1 MQQFQLK
8 NARGDLLQVLS
19 YGATLQQWSAQ
30 VAGQQRSLILG
41 YPDPAQYLQDSC
53 YLGAVAGP
61 YANRIGLAS
70 FKLEQQPYQLDANEG
85 KHHLHGGRDG
95 LHCQQWQLEKQYKD
109 AVQLVCSRPD
119 ALGGYPGPVQFTLLY
134 QLTADG
140 AVEAYFQAST
150 EQLTVV
156 GPTLHPYF
164 NLAAVAATEAPP
176 RIDQHQLQLKSAH
189 YAVVDTDCIPT
200 GELAKVQGTG
210 FDFQQARTLAGA
222 VLDHN
227 FVVAGD
233 LRQASAVLTS
243 PDGQLQLLVSSD
255 YPGLQVYTG
264 EHLAAPFQARQG
276 ICLEPQFFPD
286 SPNQPC
292 FPFHYTRPD
301 QPFHAHIRYQLQ
313 R

>member
-8 NARGDLLQVLS
+8 NARGDQLQVLS
-19 YGATLQQWSAQ
+19 YGATLQHWSARL
-30 VAGQQRSLILG
+30 GSQQRELILS
-41 YPDPAQYLQDSC
+41 YPKAEHYRKDCC
-53 YLGAVAGP
+53 YVGAVAGP
-61 YANRIGLAS
+61 YANRIGQSS
-70 FKLEQQPYQLDANEG
+70 FKLEQQRYQLEANEG
-85 KHHLHGGRDG
+85 QHHLHGGSQG
-95 LHCQQWQLEKQYKD
+95 LHCQHWQLKTQYQD
-109 AVQLVCSRPD
+109 AVELVCSRPD
-119 ALGGYPGPVQFTLLY
+119 GLGGYPGPVHFSLLY

-140 AVEAYFQAST
+140 ALAATFQARAERVT
-150 EQLTVV
+150 LV

-164 NLAAVAATEAPP
+164 NLAAVPEGGAKAS
-176 RIDQHQLQLKSAH
+176 IDAHQLQLKAAH
-189 YAVVDTDCIPT
+189 YAVVDHECIPT
-200 GELAKVQGTG
+200 GELAKVQGTA
-210 FDFQQARTLAGA
+210 FDFQQRRLLAGA

-233 LRQASAVLTS
+233 VRQASAELTS
-243 PDGQLQLLVSSD
+243 PDGQLKLQVSSD

-292 FPFHYTRPD
+292 FPFHYTRPE
-301 QPFHAHIRYQLQ
+301 QPFRAHIRYQLE